1 MNEFHSVLHMQLQ
14 QVPPFS
20 EGGSAKSSK
29 GGRSEPGD
37 EDDDDNVSEIFL
49 NSDGRYSSS

>member
-29 GGRSEPGD
+29 GANSEPGD

-49 NSDGRYSSS
+49 NSDGR